1 MTTPPFT
8 HLCDRC
14 GCPIEE
20 QELRYI
26 VAIQVYAAPTPIRI
40 TAEDLQDPE
49 SAIEKSLQ
57 HCEDKS
63 PEDHMDD
70 VHKEF
75 RKDLCR
81 RCQQQ
86 YIREPIPPVDP

>member
-1 MTTPPFT
+1 MSAPFT

-26 VAIQVYAAPTPIRI
+26 VEIQVYAAPTPIRI
-40 TAEDLQDPE
+40 TEADLQDAD
-49 SAIEKSLQ
+49 SALEKTLRQ
-57 HCEDKS
+57 CKEKS

-70 VHKEF
+70 VHKAF

-81 RCQQQ
+81 RCQQE
-86 YIREPIPPVDP
+86 YIRDPIPPVDP